1 MQSNRIELELSLSID
16 LLNAPGN
23 LQVSRK
29 ELLNGFLEKFMRH
42 RFLVAAFAIPLG
54 IRALPEILA
63 GPYPIGY
70 DTIASYIPV
79 MLDWGSGN
87 LRGFNPMVGGWL
99 IFAIFGVTYSA
110 THIDPIFIG
119 KIAGPALYGIL
130 GLSEYFFARRSLG
143 WESKRCLLFVVIT
156 SFSFVSLR
164 LSFDLFRNTLGTA
177 FLLLSLGAGRNLK
190 TPRDAI
196 IFALLTWFVTATH
209 LLVATLLF
217 GILFLQAFTA
227 PAGFRKLMLATPG
240 LAQYAISL
248 IALSLGGVTAFS
260 NGEFAFPSIS
270 PYAYLAYIF
279 LPFVPMAILGFI
291 RARSPTL
298 LLWLIVCGAGFV
310 TSTVSSPLSDQLVSP
325 DRWAIMMVIPLGVY
339 ATSGISR
346 WKQQGRD
353 LFRFSSAI
361 FPAWIMIVLV
371 MGATFMVLPASLS
384 FPYYRYFEPTSME
397 QSTIPVQD
405 SHNVVEA
412 MGWLSSNILPTDGFM
427 TNNAI
432 YGWAREYFR
441 APNPLVWYL
450 PNTTLEQAL
459 QATIQKGYTR
469 IYTVWWANGQGW
481 YGQPA
486 VPTGF
491 SLAQRFGDFGVFVY
505 TTA

>member
-99 IFAIFGVTYSA
+99 IFA
-110 THIDPIFIG
+110 IFIG

-217 GILFLQAFTA
+217 GIL
-227 PAGFRKLMLATPG
+227 
-240 LAQYAISL
+240 
-248 IALSLGGVTAFS
+248 
-260 NGEFAFPSIS
+260 
-270 PYAYLAYIF
+270 
-279 LPFVPMAILGFI
+279 
-291 RARSPTL
+291 
-298 LLWLIVCGAGFV
+298 
-310 TSTVSSPLSDQLVSP
+310 
-325 DRWAIMMVIPLGVY
+325 
-339 ATSGISR
+339 
-346 WKQQGRD
+346 
-353 LFRFSSAI
+353 
-361 FPAWIMIVLV
+361 
-371 MGATFMVLPASLS
+371 
-384 FPYYRYFEPTSME
+384 
-397 QSTIPVQD
+397 
-405 SHNVVEA
+405 
-412 MGWLSSNILPTDGFM
+412 
-427 TNNAI
+427 
-432 YGWAREYFR
+432 
-441 APNPLVWYL
+441 
-450 PNTTLEQAL
+450 
-459 QATIQKGYTR
+459 
-469 IYTVWWANGQGW
+469 
-481 YGQPA
+481 
-486 VPTGF
+486 
-491 SLAQRFGDFGVFVY
+491 
-505 TTA
+505 